1 MKMMKR
7 GMTAMYRMLGIS
19 LLAAAAYP
27 GAFGGAA
34 EAHVVSSWEEHE
46 IGQAAAERVEEK
58 YEVVSDDDLLE
69 IQRRLVVC
77 NPGTLNRRDG
87 MHKRWLEPIKM
98 YHSDSPNA
106 FMLPGGYSYMAD
118 SMVNFINT
126 VQNDGYINKHYLRP
140 MNKSN
145 IYNTSAVAFVMGHEF
160 GHWAGKDHLESYDKQ
175 FGLNLIASFLG
186 MGGSSMSAATAQS
199 IGINLVDTLWERK
212 MSLSQEYGADEWG
225 LKFLENVPE
234 YSTGGA
240 LMKFDRFLRLEEIRF
255 PDGKR
260 PKNFRNPHPQTMKRY
275 QRTMKYIANSSNG
288 RVKIDNG
295 DLYVDNQLI
304 PLDGRADVVSKE
316 RVFYVAGQI
325 AAAIKKDMFHPR
337 NLTFVS
343 VPKSIDARDPARVDE
358 MYFIAVNDAG
368 TDYKI
373 IDKVRYNESLSFED
387 NMEVVTSSKED
398 MGAMGVIFQVAEAYD
413 AQKDVDRKGGARTAK
428 GAKR

>member
-1 MKMMKR
+1 MKKVVFA
-7 GMTAMYRMLGIS
+7 GMLGGMLCFSNGLTVMNSNIV
-19 LLAAAAYP
+19 
-27 GAFGGAA
+27 
-34 EAHVVSSWEEHE
+34 EAHFMTSAEERS
-46 IGQAAAERVEEK
+46 IGQNAVTQVEQK
-58 YEVVSDDDLLE
+58 YDTSVDDDLIE
-69 IQRRLVVC
+69 IQRRLILC
-77 NPGTLNRRDG
+77 NPAYLNWNDG
-87 MHKRWLEPIKM
+87 AHKRWLAPMKM

-118 SMVNFINT
+118 SMVNFMNT

-175 FGLNLIASFLG
+175 FGLNMLLSFFGGNAGSVGG
-186 MGGSSMSAATAQS
+186 MVAQTAGVN
-199 IGINLVDTLWERK
+199 IVDTLIDRQ
-212 MSLSQEYGADEWG
+212 MSFNQEKGADEWG

-260 PKNFRNPHPQTMKRY
+260 PKNFRNPHPQTEKRY
-275 QRTMKYIANSSNG
+275 QRVIKYIENSSNG

-295 DLYVDNQLI
+295 DHYVDKQLI
-304 PLDGRADVVSKE
+304 PLDGRADVVKKE

-325 AAAIKKDMFHPR
+325 ATAIKKDMFHPR
-337 NLTFVS
+337 NLKFVS

-358 MYFIAVNDAG
+358 MYFIAENDSG

-387 NMEVVTSSKED
+387 NMEVVTSSESD
-398 MGAMGVIFQVAEAYD
+398 MAAMGTIINVAEAFD
-413 AQKDVDRKGGARTAK
+413 GVKHPKNHQ
-428 GAKR
+428 

>member
-1 MKMMKR
+1 MKKVVFA
-7 GMTAMYRMLGIS
+7 GMLGGMLCFS
-19 LLAAAAYP
+19 NGLTVMNSNVV
-27 GAFGGAA
+27 
-34 EAHVVSSWEEHE
+34 EAHFMTSAEERS
-46 IGQAAAERVEEK
+46 IGQNAVTQVEQK
-58 YEVVSDDDLLE
+58 YDTSVDDDLIE
-69 IQRRLVVC
+69 IQRRLILC
-77 NPGTLNRRDG
+77 NPAYLNWNDG
-87 MHKRWLEPIKM
+87 AHKRWLAPMKM
-98 YHSDSPNA
+98 YHNDSPNA

-118 SMVNFINT
+118 SMVNFMNT

-175 FGLNLIASFLG
+175 FGLNMLLSFFGGNASSVGG
-186 MGGSSMSAATAQS
+186 MVAQTAGVN
-199 IGINLVDTLWERK
+199 IVDTLIDRQ
-212 MSLSQEYGADEWG
+212 MSFNQEKGADEWG

-275 QRTMKYIANSSNG
+275 QRVIKYIENSSSG

-325 AAAIKKDMFHPR
+325 ATAIKKDMFHPR
-337 NLTFVS
+337 NLKFVS

-358 MYFIAVNDAG
+358 MYFIAENDAG

-387 NMEVVTSSKED
+387 NMEVVTSSESD
-398 MGAMGVIFQVAEAYD
+398 MAAMGTIINVAEAFD
-413 AQKDVDRKGGARTAK
+413 GVKHPKNHH
-428 GAKR
+428 

>member
-1 MKMMKR
+1 MKKVVFA
-7 GMTAMYRMLGIS
+7 GMLGGMLCFS
-19 LLAAAAYP
+19 NGLTVMNSNVV
-27 GAFGGAA
+27 
-34 EAHVVSSWEEHE
+34 EAHFMTSAEERS
-46 IGQAAAERVEEK
+46 IGQNAVTQVEQK
-58 YEVVSDDDLLE
+58 YDTSVDDDLIE
-69 IQRRLVVC
+69 IQRRLILC
-77 NPGTLNRRDG
+77 NPAYLNWNDG
-87 MHKRWLEPIKM
+87 AHKRWLAPMKM

-118 SMVNFINT
+118 SMVNFMNT

-160 GHWAGKDHLESYDKQ
+160 GHWAGKDHLETYDKQ
-175 FGLNLIASFLG
+175 FGMNMLLSFFGGNAGSVGGMIAQ
-186 MGGSSMSAATAQS
+186 TAGVN
-199 IGINLVDTLWERK
+199 IVDTLVDRQ
-212 MSLSQEYGADEWG
+212 MSFNQEKGADEWG

-275 QRTMKYIANSSNG
+275 QRVIKYIENSSSG

-325 AAAIKKDMFHPR
+325 ATAIKKDMFHPR
-337 NLTFVS
+337 NLKFVS

-358 MYFIAVNDAG
+358 MYFIAENDAG

-387 NMEVVTSSKED
+387 NMEVVTSSESD
-398 MGAMGVIFQVAEAYD
+398 MAAMGTIINVAEAFD
-413 AQKDVDRKGGARTAK
+413 GVKHPKNHH
-428 GAKR
+428 

>member
-1 MKMMKR
+1 MKKVVFA
-7 GMTAMYRMLGIS
+7 GMLGGMLCFS
-19 LLAAAAYP
+19 NGLTVMNSNVV
-27 GAFGGAA
+27 
-34 EAHVVSSWEEHE
+34 EAHFMTSAEERS
-46 IGQAAAERVEEK
+46 IGQNAVTQVEQK
-58 YEVVSDDDLLE
+58 YDTSVDDDLIE
-69 IQRRLVVC
+69 IQRRLILC
-77 NPGTLNRRDG
+77 NPAYLNWNDG
-87 MHKRWLEPIKM
+87 AHKRWLAPMKM

-118 SMVNFINT
+118 SMVNFMNT

-160 GHWAGKDHLESYDKQ
+160 GHWAGKDHLETYDKQ
-175 FGLNLIASFLG
+175 FGLNMLLSFFGGNAGSVGGMIAQ
-186 MGGSSMSAATAQS
+186 TAGVN
-199 IGINLVDTLWERK
+199 IVDTLVDRQ
-212 MSLSQEYGADEWG
+212 MSFNQEKGADEWG

-275 QRTMKYIANSSNG
+275 QRVIKYIENSSSG

-325 AAAIKKDMFHPR
+325 ATAIKKDMFHPR
-337 NLTFVS
+337 NLKFVS

-358 MYFIAVNDAG
+358 MYFIAENDAG

-387 NMEVVTSSKED
+387 NMEVVTSSESD
-398 MGAMGVIFQVAEAYD
+398 MAAMGTIVNVAEAFD
-413 AQKDVDRKGGARTAK
+413 GVKHPKNHH
-428 GAKR
+428 

>member
-1 MKMMKR
+1 MKKVVFA
-7 GMTAMYRMLGIS
+7 GMLGGILCFS
-19 LLAAAAYP
+19 NGLTVMNSSVV
-27 GAFGGAA
+27 
-34 EAHVVSSWEEHE
+34 EAHFMTSAEERS
-46 IGQAAAERVEEK
+46 IGQNAVAQVEQK
-58 YEVVSDDDLLE
+58 YDTSVDDDLIE
-69 IQRRLVVC
+69 IQRRLILC
-77 NPGTLNRRDG
+77 NPAYLNWNDG
-87 MHKRWLEPIKM
+87 AHKRWLAPMKM

-118 SMVNFINT
+118 SMVNFMNT

-175 FGLNLIASFLG
+175 FGLNMLLSFFGGNASSVGG
-186 MGGSSMSAATAQS
+186 MVAQTAGVN
-199 IGINLVDTLWERK
+199 IVDTLIDRQ
-212 MSLSQEYGADEWG
+212 MSFNQEKGADEWG

-275 QRTMKYIANSSNG
+275 QRVIKYIENSSNG

-325 AAAIKKDMFHPR
+325 ATAIKKDMFHPR
-337 NLTFVS
+337 NLKFVS

-358 MYFIAVNDAG
+358 MYFIAENDAG

>member
-1 MKMMKR
+1 MKKVVFA
-7 GMTAMYRMLGIS
+7 GMLGGMLCFS
-19 LLAAAAYP
+19 N
-27 GAFGGAA
+27 GFTVMNSNVV
-34 EAHVVSSWEEHE
+34 EAHFMTSAEERS
-46 IGQAAAERVEEK
+46 IGENAVTQVEQK
-58 YEVVSDDDLLE
+58 YDTSVDDDLIE
-69 IQRRLVVC
+69 IQRRLILC
-77 NPGTLNRRDG
+77 NPAYLNWNDG
-87 MHKRWLEPIKM
+87 AHKRWLAPMKM

-118 SMVNFINT
+118 SMVNFMNT

-160 GHWAGKDHLESYDKQ
+160 GHWAGKDHLETYDKQ
-175 FGLNLIASFLG
+175 FGLNMLLSFFGGNAGSVGG
-186 MGGSSMSAATAQS
+186 MVAQTAGVN
-199 IGINLVDTLWERK
+199 IVDTLIDRQ
-212 MSLSQEYGADEWG
+212 MSFNQEKGADEWG

-234 YSTGGA
+234 YSIGGA

-275 QRTMKYIANSSNG
+275 QRVIKYIENSSNG

-325 AAAIKKDMFHPR
+325 ATAIKKDMFHPR
-337 NLTFVS
+337 NLKFVS

-358 MYFIAVNDAG
+358 MYFIAENDAG

-387 NMEVVTSSKED
+387 NMEVVTSSESD
-398 MGAMGVIFQVAEAYD
+398 MAAMGTIINVAEAFD
-413 AQKDVDRKGGARTAK
+413 GVKHPKNHH
-428 GAKR
+428 

>member
-1 MKMMKR
+1 MKKVVFA
-7 GMTAMYRMLGIS
+7 GMLGGMLCFS
-19 LLAAAAYP
+19 NGLSVMNSNVV
-27 GAFGGAA
+27 
-34 EAHVVSSWEEHE
+34 EAHFMTSAEERS
-46 IGQAAAERVEEK
+46 IGQNAVTQVEQK
-58 YEVVSDDDLLE
+58 YDTSVDDDLIE
-69 IQRRLVVC
+69 IQRRLILC
-77 NPGTLNRRDG
+77 NPAYLNWNDG
-87 MHKRWLEPIKM
+87 AHKRWLAPMKM

-118 SMVNFINT
+118 SMVNFMNT

-175 FGLNLIASFLG
+175 FGLNMLLSFFGGNAGSVGG
-186 MGGSSMSAATAQS
+186 MVAQTAGVN
-199 IGINLVDTLWERK
+199 IVDTLIDRQ
-212 MSLSQEYGADEWG
+212 MSFNQEKGADEWG

-234 YSTGGA
+234 YSIGGA

-275 QRTMKYIANSSNG
+275 QRVIKYIENSSNG

-325 AAAIKKDMFHPR
+325 ATAIKKDMFHPR
-337 NLTFVS
+337 NLKFVS

-358 MYFIAVNDAG
+358 MYFIAENDAG

-387 NMEVVTSSKED
+387 NMEVVTNSESD
-398 MGAMGVIFQVAEAYD
+398 MAAMGTIINVAEAFD
-413 AQKDVDRKGGARTAK
+413 GVKHPKNHQ
-428 GAKR
+428 

>member
-1 MKMMKR
+1 MKKVVFA
-7 GMTAMYRMLGIS
+7 GMLGGMLCFS
-19 LLAAAAYP
+19 NGLTVMNSNVV
-27 GAFGGAA
+27 
-34 EAHVVSSWEEHE
+34 EAHFMTSSEERS
-46 IGQAAAERVEEK
+46 IGENAVTQVEQK
-58 YEVVSDDDLLE
+58 YDTSVDDDLIE
-69 IQRRLVVC
+69 IQRRLILC
-77 NPGTLNRRDG
+77 NPAYLNWNDG
-87 MHKRWLEPIKM
+87 AHKRWLAPMKM

-118 SMVNFINT
+118 SMVNFMNT

-175 FGLNLIASFLG
+175 FGLNMLLSFFGGNAGSVGGMIAQ
-186 MGGSSMSAATAQS
+186 TAGVN
-199 IGINLVDTLWERK
+199 IVDTLVDRQ
-212 MSLSQEYGADEWG
+212 MSFNQEKGADEWG

-234 YSTGGA
+234 YSIGGA

-275 QRTMKYIANSSNG
+275 QRVIKYIENSSNG

-325 AAAIKKDMFHPR
+325 ATAIKKDMFHPR
-337 NLTFVS
+337 NLKFVS

-358 MYFIAVNDAG
+358 MYFIAENDAG

-373 IDKVRYNESLSFED
+373 IDKVRSLSFED
-387 NMEVVTSSKED
+387 NMEVVTSSESD
-398 MGAMGVIFQVAEAYD
+398 MAAMGTIINVAEAFD
-413 AQKDVDRKGGARTAK
+413 GVKHPKNHP
-428 GAKR
+428 

>member
-1 MKMMKR
+1 MKKVVFA
-7 GMTAMYRMLGIS
+7 GMLGGMLCFS
-19 LLAAAAYP
+19 NGLTVMNSNVV
-27 GAFGGAA
+27 
-34 EAHVVSSWEEHE
+34 EAHFMTSAEERS
-46 IGQAAAERVEEK
+46 IGENAVTQVEQK
-58 YEVVSDDDLLE
+58 YDTSVDDDLIE
-69 IQRRLVVC
+69 IQRRLILC
-77 NPGTLNRRDG
+77 NPAYLNWNDG
-87 MHKRWLEPIKM
+87 AHKRWLAPMKM

-118 SMVNFINT
+118 SMVNFMNT

-160 GHWAGKDHLESYDKQ
+160 GHWAGKDHLETYDKQ
-175 FGLNLIASFLG
+175 FGLNMLLSFFGGNAGSVGG
-186 MGGSSMSAATAQS
+186 MVAQTAGVN
-199 IGINLVDTLWERK
+199 IVDTLIDRQ
-212 MSLSQEYGADEWG
+212 MSFNQEKGADEWG

-234 YSTGGA
+234 YSIGGA

-275 QRTMKYIANSSNG
+275 QRVIKYIENSSNG

-325 AAAIKKDMFHPR
+325 ATAIKKDMFHPR
-337 NLTFVS
+337 NLKFVS

-358 MYFIAVNDAG
+358 MYFIAENDAG

-387 NMEVVTSSKED
+387 NMEVVTSSESD
-398 MGAMGVIFQVAEAYD
+398 MAAMGTIINVAEAFD
-413 AQKDVDRKGGARTAK
+413 GVKHPKNHH
-428 GAKR
+428 

>member
-1 MKMMKR
+1 MKKVVFA
-7 GMTAMYRMLGIS
+7 GMLGGMLCFS
-19 LLAAAAYP
+19 NGLTVMNSNVV
-27 GAFGGAA
+27 
-34 EAHVVSSWEEHE
+34 EAHFMTSAEERS
-46 IGQAAAERVEEK
+46 IGQNAATQVEQK
-58 YEVVSDDDLLE
+58 YDTSVDDDLIE
-69 IQRRLVVC
+69 IQRRLILC
-77 NPGTLNRRDG
+77 NPAYLNWNDG
-87 MHKRWLEPIKM
+87 AHKRWLAPMKM

-118 SMVNFINT
+118 SMVNFMNT

-160 GHWAGKDHLESYDKQ
+160 GHWAGKDHLETYDKQ
-175 FGLNLIASFLG
+175 FGLNMLLSFFGGNAGSVGGMIAQ
-186 MGGSSMSAATAQS
+186 TAGVN
-199 IGINLVDTLWERK
+199 IVDTLVDRQ
-212 MSLSQEYGADEWG
+212 MSFNQEKGADEWG

-275 QRTMKYIANSSNG
+275 QRVIKYIENSSSG

-325 AAAIKKDMFHPR
+325 ATAIKKDMFHPR
-337 NLTFVS
+337 NLKFVS

-358 MYFIAVNDAG
+358 MYFIAENDAG

-387 NMEVVTSSKED
+387 NMEVVTSSESD
-398 MGAMGVIFQVAEAYD
+398 MAAMGTIINVAEAFD
-413 AQKDVDRKGGARTAK
+413 GVKHPKNHH
-428 GAKR
+428 

>member
-1 MKMMKR
+1 
-7 GMTAMYRMLGIS
+7 
-19 LLAAAAYP
+19 
-27 GAFGGAA
+27 
-34 EAHVVSSWEEHE
+34 
-46 IGQAAAERVEEK
+46 
-58 YEVVSDDDLLE
+58 
-69 IQRRLVVC
+69 
-77 NPGTLNRRDG
+77 
-87 MHKRWLEPIKM
+87 
-98 YHSDSPNA
+98 
-106 FMLPGGYSYMAD
+106 MAD
-118 SMVNFINT
+118 SMVNFMNT

-175 FGLNLIASFLG
+175 FGLNMLLSFFGGNASSVGG
-186 MGGSSMSAATAQS
+186 MVAQTAGVN
-199 IGINLVDTLWERK
+199 IVDTLIDRQ
-212 MSLSQEYGADEWG
+212 MSFNQEKGADEWG

-275 QRTMKYIANSSNG
+275 QRVIKYIENSSSG

-325 AAAIKKDMFHPR
+325 ATAIKKDMFHPR
-337 NLTFVS
+337 NLKFVS

-358 MYFIAVNDAG
+358 MYFIAENDAG

-387 NMEVVTSSKED
+387 NMEVVTSSESD
-398 MGAMGVIFQVAEAYD
+398 MAAMGTIINVAEAFD
-413 AQKDVDRKGGARTAK
+413 GVKHPKNHH
-428 GAKR
+428 

>member
-1 MKMMKR
+1 MKKVVFA
-7 GMTAMYRMLGIS
+7 GMLGGMLCFS
-19 LLAAAAYP
+19 NGLTVMNSNVV
-27 GAFGGAA
+27 
-34 EAHVVSSWEEHE
+34 EAHFMTSAEERS
-46 IGQAAAERVEEK
+46 IGQNAVTQVEQK
-58 YEVVSDDDLLE
+58 YDTSVDDDLIE
-69 IQRRLVVC
+69 IQRRLILC
-77 NPGTLNRRDG
+77 NPAYLNWNDG
-87 MHKRWLEPIKM
+87 AHKRWLAPMKI

-118 SMVNFINT
+118 SMVNFMNT

-160 GHWAGKDHLESYDKQ
+160 GHWAGKDHLETYDKQ
-175 FGLNLIASFLG
+175 FGLNMLLSFFGGNAGSVGGMIAQ
-186 MGGSSMSAATAQS
+186 TAGVN
-199 IGINLVDTLWERK
+199 IVDTLVDRQ
-212 MSLSQEYGADEWG
+212 MSFNQEKGADEWG

-275 QRTMKYIANSSNG
+275 QRVIKYIENSSSG

-325 AAAIKKDMFHPR
+325 ATAIKKDMFHPR
-337 NLTFVS
+337 NLKFVS

-358 MYFIAVNDAG
+358 MYFIAENDAG

-387 NMEVVTSSKED
+387 NMEVVTSSESD
-398 MGAMGVIFQVAEAYD
+398 MAAMGTIINVAEAFD
-413 AQKDVDRKGGARTAK
+413 GVKHPKNHH
-428 GAKR
+428 

>member
-1 MKMMKR
+1 MKKVVFA
-7 GMTAMYRMLGIS
+7 GMLGGILCFS
-19 LLAAAAYP
+19 NGLTVMNSSVV
-27 GAFGGAA
+27 
-34 EAHVVSSWEEHE
+34 EAHFMTSAEERS
-46 IGQAAAERVEEK
+46 IGQNAVAQVEQK
-58 YEVVSDDDLLE
+58 YDTSVDDDLIE
-69 IQRRLVVC
+69 IQRRLILC
-77 NPGTLNRRDG
+77 NPAYLNWNDG
-87 MHKRWLEPIKM
+87 AHKRWLAPMKM

-118 SMVNFINT
+118 SMVNFMNT

-160 GHWAGKDHLESYDKQ
+160 GHWAGKDHLETYDKQ
-175 FGLNLIASFLG
+175 FGLNMLLSFFGGNAGSVGG
-186 MGGSSMSAATAQS
+186 MVAQTAGVN
-199 IGINLVDTLWERK
+199 IVDTLIDRQ
-212 MSLSQEYGADEWG
+212 MSFNQEKGADEWG

-234 YSTGGA
+234 YSIGGA

-275 QRTMKYIANSSNG
+275 QRVIKYIENSSNG

-325 AAAIKKDMFHPR
+325 ATAIKKDMFHPR
-337 NLTFVS
+337 NLKFVS

-358 MYFIAVNDAG
+358 MYFIAENDAG

-387 NMEVVTSSKED
+387 NMEVVTSSESD
-398 MGAMGVIFQVAEAYD
+398 MAAMGTIINVAEAFD
-413 AQKDVDRKGGARTAK
+413 GVKHPKNHH
-428 GAKR
+428 

>member
-1 MKMMKR
+1 MKKVVFA
-7 GMTAMYRMLGIS
+7 GMLGGMLCFS
-19 LLAAAAYP
+19 NGLTVMNSSVV
-27 GAFGGAA
+27 
-34 EAHVVSSWEEHE
+34 EAHFMTSAEERS
-46 IGQAAAERVEEK
+46 IGQNAVTQVEQK
-58 YEVVSDDDLLE
+58 YDTSVDDDLIE
-69 IQRRLVVC
+69 IQRRLILC
-77 NPGTLNRRDG
+77 NPAYLNWNDG
-87 MHKRWLEPIKM
+87 AHKRWLAPMKM

-118 SMVNFINT
+118 SMVNFMNT

-175 FGLNLIASFLG
+175 FGLNMLLSFFGGNAGSVGGMIAQ
-186 MGGSSMSAATAQS
+186 TAGVN
-199 IGINLVDTLWERK
+199 IVDTLVDRQ
-212 MSLSQEYGADEWG
+212 MSFNQEKGADEWG

-234 YSTGGA
+234 YSIGGA

-275 QRTMKYIANSSNG
+275 QRVIKYIENSSNG

-325 AAAIKKDMFHPR
+325 ATAIKKDMFHPR
-337 NLTFVS
+337 NLKFVS

-358 MYFIAVNDAG
+358 MYFIAENDAG

-387 NMEVVTSSKED
+387 NMEVVTSSESD
-398 MGAMGVIFQVAEAYD
+398 MAAMGTIINVAEAFD
-413 AQKDVDRKGGARTAK
+413 GVKHPKNHQ
-428 GAKR
+428 

>member
-1 MKMMKR
+1 MKKVVFA
-7 GMTAMYRMLGIS
+7 GMLGGMLCFSNGLTVMNSNIV
-19 LLAAAAYP
+19 
-27 GAFGGAA
+27 
-34 EAHVVSSWEEHE
+34 EAHFMTSAEERS
-46 IGQAAAERVEEK
+46 IGQNAVTQVEQK
-58 YEVVSDDDLLE
+58 YDTSVDDDLIE
-69 IQRRLVVC
+69 IQRRLILC
-77 NPGTLNRRDG
+77 NPAYLNWNDG
-87 MHKRWLEPIKM
+87 AHKRWLAPMKM

-118 SMVNFINT
+118 SMVNFMNT

-175 FGLNLIASFLG
+175 FGLNMLLSFFGGNAGSVGG
-186 MGGSSMSAATAQS
+186 MVAQTAGVN
-199 IGINLVDTLWERK
+199 IVDTLIDRQ
-212 MSLSQEYGADEWG
+212 MSFNQEKGADEWG

-260 PKNFRNPHPQTMKRY
+260 PKNFRNPHPQTEKRY
-275 QRTMKYIANSSNG
+275 QRVIKYIENSSNG

-295 DLYVDNQLI
+295 DLYVDKQLI
-304 PLDGRADVVSKE
+304 PLDGRADVVKKE

-325 AAAIKKDMFHPR
+325 ATAIKKDMFHPR
-337 NLTFVS
+337 NLKFVS

-358 MYFIAVNDAG
+358 MYFIAENDSG

-387 NMEVVTSSKED
+387 NMEVVTSSESD
-398 MGAMGVIFQVAEAYD
+398 MAAMGTIINVAEAFD
-413 AQKDVDRKGGARTAK
+413 GVKHPKNHQ
-428 GAKR
+428 

>member
-1 MKMMKR
+1 
-7 GMTAMYRMLGIS
+7 
-19 LLAAAAYP
+19 
-27 GAFGGAA
+27 
-34 EAHVVSSWEEHE
+34 
-46 IGQAAAERVEEK
+46 
-58 YEVVSDDDLLE
+58 
-69 IQRRLVVC
+69 
-77 NPGTLNRRDG
+77 
-87 MHKRWLEPIKM
+87 
-98 YHSDSPNA
+98 
-106 FMLPGGYSYMAD
+106 
-118 SMVNFINT
+118 
-126 VQNDGYINKHYLRP
+126 
-140 MNKSN
+140 
-145 IYNTSAVAFVMGHEF
+145 
-160 GHWAGKDHLESYDKQ
+160 
-175 FGLNLIASFLG
+175 
-186 MGGSSMSAATAQS
+186 MSAATAQS

-304 PLDGRADVVSKE
+304 PLDGRADVVRKE
-316 RVFYVAGQI
+316 RIFYVAGQI

>member
-1 MKMMKR
+1 MKKVVFA
-7 GMTAMYRMLGIS
+7 GMLGGMLCFS
-19 LLAAAAYP
+19 NGLTVMNSSVV
-27 GAFGGAA
+27 
-34 EAHVVSSWEEHE
+34 EAHFMTSAEERS
-46 IGQAAAERVEEK
+46 IGQNAVAQVEQK
-58 YEVVSDDDLLE
+58 YDTSVDDDLIE
-69 IQRRLVVC
+69 IQRRLILC
-77 NPGTLNRRDG
+77 NPAYLNWNDG
-87 MHKRWLEPIKM
+87 AHKRWLAPMKM

-118 SMVNFINT
+118 SMVNFMNT

-175 FGLNLIASFLG
+175 FGLNMLLSFFGGNAGSVGG
-186 MGGSSMSAATAQS
+186 MVAQTAGVN
-199 IGINLVDTLWERK
+199 IVDTLIDRQ
-212 MSLSQEYGADEWG
+212 MSFNQEKGADEWG

-234 YSTGGA
+234 YSIGGA

-275 QRTMKYIANSSNG
+275 QRVIKYIENSSNG

-295 DLYVDNQLI
+295 DLYVDKQLI
-304 PLDGRADVVSKE
+304 PLDGRADVVKKE

-325 AAAIKKDMFHPR
+325 ATAIKKDMFHPR
-337 NLTFVS
+337 NLKFVS

-358 MYFIAVNDAG
+358 MYFIAENDAG

-387 NMEVVTSSKED
+387 NMEVVTSSESD
-398 MGAMGVIFQVAEAYD
+398 MAAMGTIINVAEAFD
-413 AQKDVDRKGGARTAK
+413 GVKHPKNH
-428 GAKR
+428 

>member
-1 MKMMKR
+1 MKKVFFA
-7 GMTAMYRMLGIS
+7 GMLGGMLCFS
-19 LLAAAAYP
+19 N
-27 GAFGGAA
+27 GFTVMNSNVV
-34 EAHVVSSWEEHE
+34 EAHFMTSAEERS
-46 IGQAAAERVEEK
+46 IGENTVTQVEQK
-58 YEVVSDDDLLE
+58 YDTSVDDDLIE
-69 IQRRLVVC
+69 IQRRLILC
-77 NPGTLNRRDG
+77 NPAYLNWNDG
-87 MHKRWLEPIKM
+87 AHKRWLAPMKM

-118 SMVNFINT
+118 SMVNFMNT

-160 GHWAGKDHLESYDKQ
+160 GHWAGKDHLETYDKQ
-175 FGLNLIASFLG
+175 FGLNMLLSFFGGNAGSVGG
-186 MGGSSMSAATAQS
+186 MVAQTAGVN
-199 IGINLVDTLWERK
+199 IVDTLIDRQ
-212 MSLSQEYGADEWG
+212 MSFNQEKGADEWG

-275 QRTMKYIANSSNG
+275 QRVIKYIENSSNG

-325 AAAIKKDMFHPR
+325 ATAIKKDMFHPR
-337 NLTFVS
+337 NLKFVS

-358 MYFIAVNDAG
+358 MYFIAENDAG

-387 NMEVVTSSKED
+387 NMEVVTSSESD
-398 MGAMGVIFQVAEAYD
+398 MAAMGTIINVAEAFD
-413 AQKDVDRKGGARTAK
+413 GVKHPKNHQ
-428 GAKR
+428 

>member
-1 MKMMKR
+1 MKKVVFA
-7 GMTAMYRMLGIS
+7 GMLGGILCFS
-19 LLAAAAYP
+19 NGLTVMNSSVV
-27 GAFGGAA
+27 
-34 EAHVVSSWEEHE
+34 EAHFMTSAEERS
-46 IGQAAAERVEEK
+46 IGQNAVTQVEQK
-58 YEVVSDDDLLE
+58 YDTSVDDDLIE
-69 IQRRLVVC
+69 IQRRLILC
-77 NPGTLNRRDG
+77 NPAYLNWNDG
-87 MHKRWLEPIKM
+87 AHKRWLAPMKM

-118 SMVNFINT
+118 SMVNFMNT

-160 GHWAGKDHLESYDKQ
+160 GHWAGKDHLETYDKQ
-175 FGLNLIASFLG
+175 FGLNMLLSFFGGNAGSVGG
-186 MGGSSMSAATAQS
+186 MVAQTAGVN
-199 IGINLVDTLWERK
+199 IVDTLIDRQ
-212 MSLSQEYGADEWG
+212 MSFNQEKGADEWG

-234 YSTGGA
+234 YSIGGA

-275 QRTMKYIANSSNG
+275 QRVIKYIENSSNG

-325 AAAIKKDMFHPR
+325 ATAIKKDMFHPR
-337 NLTFVS
+337 NLKFVS

-358 MYFIAVNDAG
+358 MYFIAENDAG

-387 NMEVVTSSKED
+387 NMEVVTSSESD
-398 MGAMGVIFQVAEAYD
+398 MAAMGTIINVAEAFD
-413 AQKDVDRKGGARTAK
+413 GVKHPKNHH
-428 GAKR
+428 

>member
-1 MKMMKR
+1 MKKVVFA
-7 GMTAMYRMLGIS
+7 GMLGGILCFS
-19 LLAAAAYP
+19 NGLTVMNSSVV
-27 GAFGGAA
+27 
-34 EAHVVSSWEEHE
+34 EAHFMTSAEERS
-46 IGQAAAERVEEK
+46 IGQNAVAQVEQK
-58 YEVVSDDDLLE
+58 YDTSVDDDLIE
-69 IQRRLVVC
+69 IQRRLILC
-77 NPGTLNRRDG
+77 NPAYLNWNDG
-87 MHKRWLEPIKM
+87 AHKRWLAPMKM

-118 SMVNFINT
+118 SMVNFMNT

-175 FGLNLIASFLG
+175 FGLNMLLSFFGGNASSVGG
-186 MGGSSMSAATAQS
+186 MVAQTAGVN
-199 IGINLVDTLWERK
+199 IVDTLIDRQ
-212 MSLSQEYGADEWG
+212 MSFNQEKGADEWG

-275 QRTMKYIANSSNG
+275 QRVIKYIENSSNG

-325 AAAIKKDMFHPR
+325 ATAIKKDMFHPR
-337 NLTFVS
+337 NLKFVS

-358 MYFIAVNDAG
+358 MYFIAENDAG

-387 NMEVVTSSKED
+387 NMEVVTSSESD
-398 MGAMGVIFQVAEAYD
+398 MAAMGTIINVAEAFD
-413 AQKDVDRKGGARTAK
+413 GVKHPKNHQ
-428 GAKR
+428 

>member
-1 MKMMKR
+1 MNTKKKCMLAMGLAF
-7 GMTAMYRMLGIS
+7 GMSLCTAVQPTPFVS
-19 LLAAAAYP
+19 SAAAHFMTSA
-27 GAFGGAA
+27 
-34 EAHVVSSWEEHE
+34 EEHE
-46 IGQAAAERVEEK
+46 IGRAAAEHFEEK
-58 YEVVSDDDLLE
+58 NDVAMDDDLIE
-69 IQRRLVVC
+69 IQQRLIAS
-77 NPGTLNRRDG
+77 NPEYLNWNDG
-87 MHKRWLEPIKM
+87 VHKRWLEPMKM
-98 YHSDSPNA
+98 YHSDQPNA
-106 FMLPGGYSYMAD
+106 FMLPGGYGYMAD
-118 SMVNFINT
+118 SMVNFMNT

-175 FGLNLIASFLG
+175 FGLNMLLSFFGGNAGSVGG
-186 MGGSSMSAATAQS
+186 MVAQTAGVN
-199 IGINLVDTLWERK
+199 IVDTLIDRQ
-212 MSLSQEYGADEWG
+212 MSFNQEKGADEWG

-260 PKNFRNPHPQTMKRY
+260 PKNFRNPHPQTEKRY
-275 QRTMKYIANSSNG
+275 QRVIKYIENSSNG

-295 DLYVDNQLI
+295 DLYVDKQLI
-304 PLDGRADVVSKE
+304 PLDGRADVVKKE

-325 AAAIKKDMFHPR
+325 ATAIKKDMFHPR
-337 NLTFVS
+337 NLKFVS

-358 MYFIAVNDAG
+358 MYFIAENDAG

-387 NMEVVTSSKED
+387 NMEVVTSSEAD
-398 MGAMGVIFQVAEAYD
+398 MAAMGTIINVAEAFD
-413 AQKDVDRKGGARTAK
+413 GVKHPKNH
-428 GAKR
+428 

>member
-1 MKMMKR
+1 MNTKKKCMLAVGLAF
-7 GMTAMYRMLGIS
+7 GMS
-19 LLAAAAYP
+19 LCAAVQPAPFVSSAAAHFMTSA
-27 GAFGGAA
+27 
-34 EAHVVSSWEEHE
+34 EEHE
-46 IGQAAAERVEEK
+46 IGRAAAERFEEK
-58 YEVVSDDDLLE
+58 NDVAMDDDLIT
-69 IQRRLVVC
+69 IQQRLIAS
-77 NPGTLNRRDG
+77 NPEHLNWNDG
-87 MHKRWLEPIKM
+87 VHKRWLEPMKM

-118 SMVNFINT
+118 SMVNFMNT

-175 FGLNLIASFLG
+175 FGLNMLLSFFGGNAGSVGG
-186 MGGSSMSAATAQS
+186 MVAQTAGVN
-199 IGINLVDTLWERK
+199 IVDTLIDRQ
-212 MSLSQEYGADEWG
+212 MSFNQEKGADEWG

-260 PKNFRNPHPQTMKRY
+260 PKNFRNPHPQTEKRY
-275 QRTMKYIANSSNG
+275 QRVIKYIENSSNG

-295 DLYVDNQLI
+295 DLYVDKQLI
-304 PLDGRADVVSKE
+304 PLDGRADVVKKE

-325 AAAIKKDMFHPR
+325 ATAIKKDMFHPR
-337 NLTFVS
+337 NLKFVS

-358 MYFIAVNDAG
+358 MYFIAENDAG

-387 NMEVVTSSKED
+387 NMEVVTSSEAD
-398 MGAMGVIFQVAEAYD
+398 MAAMGTIINVAEAFD
-413 AQKDVDRKGGARTAK
+413 GVKHPKNH
-428 GAKR
+428 

>member
-1 MKMMKR
+1 MKKVVFA
-7 GMTAMYRMLGIS
+7 GMLGGILCFS
-19 LLAAAAYP
+19 NGLTVMNSSVV
-27 GAFGGAA
+27 
-34 EAHVVSSWEEHE
+34 EAHFMTSAEERS
-46 IGQAAAERVEEK
+46 IGQNAVAQVEQK
-58 YEVVSDDDLLE
+58 YDTSVDDDLIE
-69 IQRRLVVC
+69 IQRRLILC
-77 NPGTLNRRDG
+77 NPAYLNWNDG
-87 MHKRWLEPIKM
+87 AHKRWLAPMKM

-118 SMVNFINT
+118 SMVNFMNT

-175 FGLNLIASFLG
+175 FGLNMLLSFFGGNASSVGG
-186 MGGSSMSAATAQS
+186 MVAQTAGVN
-199 IGINLVDTLWERK
+199 IVDTLIDRQ
-212 MSLSQEYGADEWG
+212 MSFNQEKGADEWG

-234 YSTGGA
+234 YSIGGA

-275 QRTMKYIANSSNG
+275 QRVIKYIENSSNG

-325 AAAIKKDMFHPR
+325 ATAIKKDMFHPR
-337 NLTFVS
+337 NLKFVS

-358 MYFIAVNDAG
+358 MYFIAENDAG

-387 NMEVVTSSKED
+387 NMEVVTSSESD
-398 MGAMGVIFQVAEAYD
+398 MAAMGTIINVAEAFD
-413 AQKDVDRKGGARTAK
+413 GVKHPKNHH
-428 GAKR
+428 

>member
-1 MKMMKR
+1 
-7 GMTAMYRMLGIS
+7 
-19 LLAAAAYP
+19 
-27 GAFGGAA
+27 
-34 EAHVVSSWEEHE
+34 
-46 IGQAAAERVEEK
+46 
-58 YEVVSDDDLLE
+58 
-69 IQRRLVVC
+69 
-77 NPGTLNRRDG
+77 
-87 MHKRWLEPIKM
+87 
-98 YHSDSPNA
+98 
-106 FMLPGGYSYMAD
+106 
-118 SMVNFINT
+118 
-126 VQNDGYINKHYLRP
+126 
-140 MNKSN
+140 
-145 IYNTSAVAFVMGHEF
+145 
-160 GHWAGKDHLESYDKQ
+160 
-175 FGLNLIASFLG
+175 
-186 MGGSSMSAATAQS
+186 
-199 IGINLVDTLWERK
+199 
-212 MSLSQEYGADEWG
+212 MSLGQEYGADEWG

-275 QRTMKYIANSSNG
+275 QRAMKYIANSSNG

>member
-1 MKMMKR
+1 MKKVVFA
-7 GMTAMYRMLGIS
+7 GMLGGMLCFS
-19 LLAAAAYP
+19 NGLTVMNSNVV
-27 GAFGGAA
+27 
-34 EAHVVSSWEEHE
+34 EAHFMTSAEERS
-46 IGQAAAERVEEK
+46 IGQNAVTQVEQK
-58 YEVVSDDDLLE
+58 YDTSVDDDLIE
-69 IQRRLVVC
+69 IQRRLILC
-77 NPGTLNRRDG
+77 NPAYLNWNDG
-87 MHKRWLEPIKM
+87 AHKRWLAPMKM

-118 SMVNFINT
+118 SMVNFMNT

-160 GHWAGKDHLESYDKQ
+160 GHWAGKDHLETYDKQ
-175 FGLNLIASFLG
+175 FGLNMLLSFFGGNAGSVGGMIAQ
-186 MGGSSMSAATAQS
+186 TAGVN
-199 IGINLVDTLWERK
+199 IVDTLVDRQ
-212 MSLSQEYGADEWG
+212 MSFNQEKGADEWG

-275 QRTMKYIANSSNG
+275 QRVIKYIENSSSG

-325 AAAIKKDMFHPR
+325 ATAIKKDMFHPR
-337 NLTFVS
+337 NLKFVS

-358 MYFIAVNDAG
+358 MYFIAENDAG

-387 NMEVVTSSKED
+387 NMEVVTSSESD
-398 MGAMGVIFQVAEAYD
+398 MAAMGTIINVAEAFD
-413 AQKDVDRKGGARTAK
+413 GVKHPKNHH
-428 GAKR
+428 